1 MPVREVDLSSRATD
15 PLVALI
21 ELGGRLQSLTRANLA
36 AYLSGATPDKRL
48 MAEYALGAVNAHW
61 RMDPSTMLEHLD
73 PRFERHRL
81 ARFLGAAFRRAA
93 DGVEKRQ
100 IWNVAS
106 RYGKSKIASQG
117 GPAWALDRD
126 PTSTFILVSYAYQ
139 LAVENAIGCRDLIR
153 QNPRQFRA
161 RLRRDKSRQD
171 RWTTT
176 EGGGLL
182 AAGVGGSVIGFG
194 AGGGVMGAGGGFIM
208 DDPFKNWAEAH
219 SLLKR
224 DAAWDM
230 YRSVLR
236 LRLDWE
242 GAFGIIV
249 HARWHLDDPTGR
261 AKRSMEA
268 GEGDD
273 FVIYSL
279 PSLATRADDLLGRQ
293 IGEALVPSRFDAPA
307 VKERMKAIGLYLAR
321 AMEQQDPSPEE
332 GKEFKRSYWQ
342 WADRPTAPADD
353 ALTSWDMK
361 LKDITHGDYVV
372 GQAWARYGSTAWL
385 LGSLRGQWG
394 VVTTR
399 CAIALMQVRFPW
411 ITRHVV
417 ENTGN
422 GPEVIKALRRGL
434 AGVTVDEDVAK
445 ELAMNA
451 DERVAVEALLR
462 RGISGI
468 VPVTPVGDKVARAR
482 AVVPF
487 VEAGDVFLPDEPAV
501 VEGWGL
507 RFVDEAAAFPER
519 DTPDDQVDAMS
530 QALSILLGRMP
541 ADIVV
546 PSGRVQL
553 PNPGRVV
560 GPRPSLGRRRN

>member
-1 MPVREVDLSSRATD
+1 MPVREVDLSTRAED

-21 ELGGRLQSLTRANLA
+21 GLGNRLQTLSRAHLA
-36 AYLSGATPDKRL
+36 AYLSGATPDNRRL
-48 MAEYALGAVNAHW
+48 AEYALGAVNAHW
-61 RMDPSTMLEHLD
+61 RMDPSTMLAHLD
-73 PRFERHRL
+73 ARYERHRL

-93 DGVEKRQ
+93 DGVEPRQ

-106 RYGKSKIASQG
+106 RLGKSRIASQG

-126 PTSTFILVSYAYQ
+126 PTSTFILVSYGYQ
-139 LAVENAIGCRDLIR
+139 LAVENAIGCRDLLR
-153 QNPRQFRA
+153 NNPKLFRA

-171 RWTTT
+171 RWSTT
-176 EGGGLL
+176 EGGGVL

-208 DDPFKNWAEAH
+208 DDPFKDWAQAH
-219 SLLKR
+219 SLVKR
-224 DAAWDM
+224 DAAWNM

-249 HARWHLDDPTGR
+249 HARWHLDDVTGR
-261 AKRSMEA
+261 ARRSMEA

-273 FVIYSL
+273 FVVYSL
-279 PSLATRADDLLGRQ
+279 PSLATRADDVLGRE
-293 IGEALVPSRFDAPA
+293 IGEALVPSRFDEAA

-332 GKEFKRSYWQ
+332 GKEFKRGYWQ
-342 WADRPTAPADD
+342 WGDRPTAPAAD

-361 LKDITHGDYVV
+361 MKDITHGDYVV
-372 GQAWARYGSTAWL
+372 GQAWARYGSTAWCL
-385 LGSLRGQWG
+385 ASLRGQWG
-394 VVTTR
+394 LVTTR

-411 ITRHVV
+411 ITRHVI

-434 AGVTVDEDVAK
+434 DDATVPDDVAG
-445 ELAMNA
+445 ELGMSR
-451 DERVAVEALLR
+451 DEREQVEQLLR
-462 RGISGI
+462 NGISGI
-468 VPVTPVGDKVARAR
+468 VPVTPIGDKVSRAR

-487 VEAGDVFLPDEPAV
+487 LEAGDVFLPDEPTV

-507 RFVDEAAAFPER
+507 RLVDEAAAFPEK

-530 QALSILLGRMP
+530 QALSMLLGRMP
-541 ADIVV
+541 AEVIV
-546 PSGRVQL
+546 PEGRVRR
-553 PNPGRVV
+553 PDAGRIV
-560 GPRPSLGRRRN
+560 GPRPSLGRRR